1 MEKRKDCFTCFNN
14 HRKLNEEPC
23 VSCVTFNKWVS
34 QDTFKEGELV
44 FSTNGNEHR
53 FVFPP
58 MASEDPVNNPAHY
71 TKGIQPIEAI
81 ESWKLGY
88 NLGNVIKYVARAD
101 HKGKRIEDLKKARW
115 YLDREINNNE
125 SNV

>member
-1 MEKRKDCFTCFNN
+1 MEKRKDCMTCFYNGTN
-14 HRKLNEEPC
+14 LGSFPC
-23 VSCVTFNKWVS
+23 VRCTSFNLWVDK
-34 QDTFKEGELV
+34 DTYRE
-44 FSTNGNEHR
+44 
-53 FVFPP
+53 
-58 MASEDPVNNPAHY
+58 EDPVNAPRHY
-71 TKGIQPIEAI
+71 NVGIEPIEAI

-125 SNV
+125 SDV